1 MGETMFQTMFLR
13 MPLAL
18 LAGVTAAWWLRPR
31 LPPAVP
37 RVLAIAA
44 FVAALLVMP
53 FWMLP
58 ITMDRA
64 AAFAGHAVARDASL
78 ALSGFLTLLCWH
90 TWAPLWRHLWL
101 IEQIAMLLRYA
112 VWYGL
117 APAALCTAWDA
128 DEQQAVGFGLLA
140 LALAVALAYAAWALS
155 RMKRAQVVAQG
166 RLSIASGA
174 SASAGVKPS
183 TRP

>member
-1 MGETMFQTMFLR
+1 MGESMLETMFLR

-18 LAGVTAAWWLRPR
+18 LVGAAAAAWLRPR

-64 AAFAGHAVARDASL
+64 AAFAEHAIARDLSL
-78 ALSGFLTLLCWH
+78 ALTGFLTLLCWQA
-90 TWAPLWRHLWL
+90 WAPLWRHLWL

-128 DEQQAVGFGLLA
+128 GEQQAVGLGLLA
-140 LALAVALAYAAWALS
+140 AAAAVSAVYAAWSFS
-155 RMKRAQVVAQG
+155 RVIRSPA
-166 RLSIASGA
+166 R
-174 SASAGVKPS
+174 
-183 TRP
+183 R